1 MANDIHSDGQINGS
15 YGSLA
20 DTDDGSHFNHSNGCS
35 AHTIEADKIEAIA
48 VVGLALK
55 FPQEA
60 TDPNGFWQLLVEG
73 RSAMTDVPANRF
85 NIDAFR
91 HKGPHSGATIAAR
104 GGHFVKE
111 DPAGFDAPFFSINPA
126 EAASMDP
133 QHRWLLE
140 TAYQALENAGI
151 PLEKVAGSKSSVHVE
166 LMFHDYEAM
175 LSRDPD
181 IDAQY
186 RGSGLALSMASNRLS
201 WFFDFR
207 GPSLTIDTAC
217 SSSLSALHLACQSLR
232 IGESNMGVVGG
243 CNLMLGP
250 DTTTYLSD
258 MNFLSPDNRSY
269 SFDHRAN
276 GYARGE
282 GVAVVILKR
291 LTDALRDGDMVRAV
305 IRATGVNQDGRTLG
319 ITQPSKEAQYQLIRD
334 TYHDGGIDIA
344 ATRYFESHGTGTQ
357 AGDPIEAAAIRAAFD
372 NHKPLYV
379 GALKSNIGHL
389 EGASGVAAINKT
401 ILVLEKGLISPN
413 LWFERPNPKIPTD
426 AWNFRFPIEPT
437 LWPTDGLRRASI
449 NSFGFGGANAVS
461 FASSEDGNQGD
472 V

>member
-1 MANDIHSDGQINGS
+1 MANDMHSNGQINGS
-15 YGSLA
+15 YGYLA
-20 DTDDGSHFNHSNGCS
+20 DTDDDSHFNHSNAYS

-48 VVGLALK
+48 VVGLTLK

-60 TDPNGFWQLLVEG
+60 TDPDGFWRLLVER
-73 RSAMTDVPANRF
+73 RSAMTNVPADRF

-91 HKGPHSGATIAAR
+91 NKGPHNGATIAAQ

-140 TAYQALENAGI
+140 TPYQALENAGI
-151 PLEKVAGSKSSVHVE
+151 PLERVSGSKSSVHVG
-166 LMFHDYEAM
+166 LMSHDYEAM
-175 LSRDPD
+175 QSRDPD

-186 RGSGLALSMASNRLS
+186 RGSGLASSMASNRLS

-217 SSSLSALHLACQSLR
+217 SSSLNALHLACQSLR

-250 DTTTYLSD
+250 DAATYLSD
-258 MNFLSPDNRSY
+258 MNFLSPDSRSY

-276 GYARGE
+276 GYAGGE
-282 GVAVVILKR
+282 GVGVVILKR

-305 IRATGVNQDGRTLG
+305 IRATGINQDGIKDLRHHPAQQGTL
-319 ITQPSKEAQYQLIRD
+319 IP
-334 TYHDGGIDIA
+334 ID
-344 ATRYFESHGTGTQ
+344 S
-357 AGDPIEAAAIRAAFD
+357 
-372 NHKPLYV
+372 
-379 GALKSNIGHL
+379 
-389 EGASGVAAINKT
+389 
-401 ILVLEKGLISPN
+401 
-413 LWFERPNPKIPTD
+413 
-426 AWNFRFPIEPT
+426 
-437 LWPTDGLRRASI
+437 
-449 NSFGFGGANAVS
+449 
-461 FASSEDGNQGD
+461 
-472 V
+472 